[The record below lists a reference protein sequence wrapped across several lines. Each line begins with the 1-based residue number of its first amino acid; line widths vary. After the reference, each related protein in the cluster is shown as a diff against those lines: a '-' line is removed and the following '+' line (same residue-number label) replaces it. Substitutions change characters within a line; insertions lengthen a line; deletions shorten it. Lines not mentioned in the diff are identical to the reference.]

1 MKRLDEDF
9 LTELEG
15 KIDETFTEKQPDEG
29 EIAEDQRDTG
39 ADQKVITDPNLPPV
53 THDAVVV
60 QNNAESVTY
69 DLTAEEVM
77 QEKERHD
84 PSNPPQAE
92 GAPFASRRYHPME
105 LSTNTIV
112 TKDNVE
118 FAVRKFVKDIKE
130 GLRFSKA
137 ISVRFEIKTVDE

>member
-9 LTELEG
+9 LNELEG
-15 KIDETFTEKQPDEG
+15 KIDETFTEKQADEG
-29 EIAEDQRDTG
+29 EITEDQRDAV
-39 ADQKVITDPNLPPV
+39 ADQKDITDPDLPPS
-53 THDAVVV
+53 THDDVVV
-60 QNNAESVTY
+60 EDNAESVTY

-77 QEKERHD
+77 QKKERHD
-84 PSNPPQAE
+84 SSNSPQAE

-105 LSTNTIV
+105 LSTTTIV
-112 TKDNVE
+112 TKGNVE

-137 ISVRFEIKTVDE
+137 ISVRFEIKTVAE